1 MNPYTWNIPMKT
13 TDNTI
18 LVTGGGSGIGRALAD
33 AFHARGNTVIVAGRR
48 KDALEATVAGKRG
61 MHVAPLDVT
70 RADAIRDFAR
80 RIVSDFPRL
89 NVVVNNAG
97 IMRAEDLLADTV
109 DLTDA
114 EAMVTTNLLGPIRLN
129 AALLP
134 HLRSQARA
142 AILNVSSGLAFVPR
156 FDTPTY
162 NATKA
167 AIHSYSQSLR
177 FQLRRT
183 SVQVHELVPPYVQSE
198 LMGPSQAV
206 DPKAMPL
213 IDFIEETITILDT
226 RPDTDEVLVE
236 RVLPLRHAEQGDYP
250 ALYRSFNER
259 IAATH

>member
-1 MNPYTWNIPMKT
+1 MKT
-13 TDNTI
+13 TDNTLLI
-18 LVTGGGSGIGRALAD
+18 TGGGSGIGRALAE

-48 KDALEATVAGKRG
+48 KDLLEAVVAGKPG
-61 MHVAPLDVT
+61 MHAVTLDVS
-70 RADAIRDFAR
+70 RADAIRDFAT

-97 IMRAEDLLADTV
+97 IMRAEDLLADAV
-109 DLTDA
+109 DLADA
-114 EAMVTTNLLGPIRLN
+114 EATVTTNLLGPIRLN

-134 HLRSQARA
+134 HLRAQARA

-177 FQLRRT
+177 FQLRHT
-183 SVQVHELVPPYVQSE
+183 SVQVHEIVPPYVQSE

-206 DPKAMPL
+206 DPRAMPL
-213 IDFIEETITILDT
+213 TDFITETMAILDT
-226 RPDTDEVLVE
+226 TPDTDEVLVE
-236 RVLPLRHAEQGDYP
+236 RVLPLRHAERGDYP
-250 ALYRSFNER
+250 AFYRNFNEL